1 MLKALMCGQLE
12 PYFINDVRLFDSFF
26 FGSLILYVEINELIS
41 KRIDR
46 LFEEEKMR

>member
-26 FGSLILYVEINELIS
+26 FGSLILYVEINEKKKKQKLI
-41 KRIDR
+41 D
-46 LFEEEKMR
+46 F

>member
-26 FGSLILYVEINELIS
+26 FFFGSLILNVKINEKKNQKLI
-41 KRIDR
+41 D
-46 LFEEEKMR
+46 F